1 MTNKKQHQ
9 TEYVDKHRQLSPI
22 KTLARLC
29 FCLLLLL
36 CTAAVA
42 QDTSNS
48 GFRSLNVDAGK
59 VIGEIRSF
67 QGLNGLPSPVMAGL
81 PTLIQQ
87 YKDLRVNQ
95 VRTHDAMGPT
105 EIDSQFVFGNG
116 ELAWLIPDNAQR
128 AGVVKAGNAA
138 IIFPDWSADPEK
150 PASYNFAASD
160 KVIAAIRA
168 SGAEVF
174 YRIGRS
180 WGANVNP
187 PDDFDKFASVVK
199 HIAIHYN
206 QGWADGFHDGIR
218 YWEFWNEPD
227 GLFWSGTPQQFYS
240 LYEKTARA
248 LKSVDPALKVGGNG
262 KAFPSDDGGYR
273 EEFLD
278 YCASHHVPLDFYS
291 WHTYANGS
299 ADPYDAARLAKEMR
313 GILDAHGFPHAESI
327 LSEWNLS
334 ANFTETEKAELQ
346 GAHNAA
352 YIGAVLSYLQ
362 DTTID
367 HAHFYRG
374 DAAWMGLFDPDG
386 RYFKTAYAFKAIG
399 QMIETPQRLAVDGTD
414 TFGFAALA
422 GRSADGNTV
431 QVLISNYEIPA
442 NYKPDL
448 MPMPLELQKA
458 APPMPDMSKVKF
470 LPLRTRIVYR
480 DNRGY
485 NLSIRSLP
493 WGTAPFGV
501 KRYRISKTRDLELEE
516 EKSAEGDSFTS
527 INALAP
533 DALELIVLSRQ

>member
-1 MTNKKQHQ
+1 MNQKKHNR
-9 TEYVDKHRQLSPI
+9 TECVHAPMQLPRI
-22 KTLARLC
+22 KTLAHLC
-29 FCLLLLL
+29 FCLLIV

-42 QDTSNS
+42 QDNSNP
-48 GFRSLNVDAGK
+48 GFRTLNVDVGK

-81 PTLIQQ
+81 PSLVQQ
-87 YKDLRVNQ
+87 YKDLRVDQ
-95 VRTHDAMGPT
+95 VRTHDAMGPS
-105 EIDSQFVFGNG
+105 EIDSKFVLGNG
-116 ELAWLIPDNAQR
+116 ELTWLIPDNAQR
-128 AGVVKAGNAA
+128 AGVVKSGNAA

-150 PASYNFAASD
+150 AASYNFAATD
-160 KVIAAIRA
+160 NVIAAIRS
-168 SGAEVF
+168 SGAEVY

-187 PDDFDKFASVVK
+187 PDDFDKFASVVR
-199 HIAIHYN
+199 HIAMHYN
-206 QGWADGFHDGIR
+206 QGWANGFHYGIR

-248 LKSVDPALKVGGNG
+248 LKSGDPTLKVGGDG

-273 EEFLD
+273 EGFLD
-278 YCASHHVPLDFYS
+278 YCAAHHAPLDFYS

-299 ADPYDAARLAKEMR
+299 ADAYDAVRLAKEIR
-313 GILDAHGFPHAESI
+313 SLLDAHGFPHAESI

-334 ANFTETEKAELQ
+334 ANFTQAEKAELQ
-346 GAHNAA
+346 GPHNAA

-374 DAAWMGLFDPDG
+374 DAAWMGLFDLDG
-386 RYFKTAYAFKAIG
+386 KYFKTAYAFKAMG
-399 QMIETPQRLAVDGTD
+399 KMLDTPQRLAVEGTD
-414 TFGFAALA
+414 SFGFAALA
-422 GRSADGNTV
+422 GRSADGETV

-448 MPMPLELQKA
+448 MPMPPELQKA
-458 APPMPDMSKVKF
+458 SPPMPDMSKVKF
-470 LPLRTRIVYR
+470 LPLRTDIVYR

-485 NLSIRSLP
+485 KLTIRNLP
-493 WGTAPFGV
+493 WGAAAFSI
-501 KRYRISKTRDLELEE
+501 KRYRISKTQNLDLEE
-516 EKSAEGDSFTS
+516 EKSAKGNSFSLT
-527 INALAP
+527 NALAP
-533 DALELIVLSRQ
+533 DGLELIVLSRQ